1 MEEEL
6 KAGHAVEPASEIQL
20 SAIVTGAAAARS
32 ERTRVGIASEDC
44 LWCQGCLLG
53 CWQFLLGVKAEPC
66 CSVSPIFL
74 GAQLTLGEAIG
85 GRELT
90 DRRVQGEV
98 RNCSPQIPKSPGR
111 QTEALRI
118 HPAQ

>member
-6 KAGHAVEPASEIQL
+6 KAEHVAEPASEIQL

-32 ERTRVGIASEDC
+32 ERTRVDFASEDC
-44 LWCQGCLLG
+44 LWRRGCLLG

-74 GAQLTLGEAIG
+74 SAQLTLDEAMG
-85 GRELT
+85 GGELT
-90 DRRVQGEV
+90 DR
-98 RNCSPQIPKSPGR
+98 
-111 QTEALRI
+111 
-118 HPAQ
+118 